1 MMAALATSE
10 FKIERKKKKKKNKKT
25 AAVYNFFLTRVQPSL
40 LEQKQP

>member
-1 MMAALATSE
+1 MAALATSE
-10 FKIERKKKKKKNKKT
+10 FKIERKKKKNKKT

>member
-1 MMAALATSE
+1 MAALATSE
-10 FKIERKKKKKKNKKT
+10 FKIERKKKNKKT